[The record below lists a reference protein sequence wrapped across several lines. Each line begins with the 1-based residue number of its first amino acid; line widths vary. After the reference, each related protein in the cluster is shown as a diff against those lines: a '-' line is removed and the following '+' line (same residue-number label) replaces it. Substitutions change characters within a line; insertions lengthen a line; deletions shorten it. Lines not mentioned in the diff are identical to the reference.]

1 MLRITAATEIYAI
14 PLWNISWDTLSIFH
28 SPLSRVDFPI
38 MDLHLNS
45 THLYALGLGFA
56 LGIFLFFLSARSH
69 WNTTREFK
77 RYKKMLSDKLE
88 LEQRQISDLT
98 GERDRLLKDNENLR
112 VKVVQLNER
121 SDNKVQR
128 EMEIFARAEKAMMIN
143 APGFAPAWEL
153 AKHNATAQLTE
164 EERGN
169 SLPQRLF
176 RKLIGGGTPSQA
188 VLSAETT
195 TSSKNGTHSENGA

>member
-1 MLRITAATEIYAI
+1 MLILDVKSGSRRDPAE
-14 PLWNISWDTLSIFH
+14 LSIFQNGH
-28 SPLSRVDFPI
+28 SRVGFA
-38 MDLHLNS
+38 MHLDLNI

-56 LGIFLFFLSARSH
+56 LGLLLLFFSVRGH
-69 WNTTREFK
+69 WNTSREFK
-77 RYKKMLSDKLE
+77 RYKKMLSDKME
-88 LEQRQISDLT
+88 LEQKQIGDLS

-121 SDNKVQR
+121 GDNKVNR
-128 EMEIFARAEKAMMIN
+128 EMEIYARAEKQMMIN

-153 AKHNATAQLTE
+153 AKHSAQSQLSE

-176 RKLIGGGTPSQA
+176 RKLVGGGAVPQTLPAEAQA
-188 VLSAETT
+188 G
-195 TSSKNGTHSENGA
+195 KNGTHAENGA

>member
-1 MLRITAATEIYAI
+1 M
-14 PLWNISWDTLSIFH
+14 
-28 SPLSRVDFPI
+28 
-38 MDLHLNS
+38 
-45 THLYALGLGFA
+45 GL
-56 LGIFLFFLSARSH
+56 FLFFLSARGH

-77 RYKKMLSDKLE
+77 RYKKMLSDKME

-112 VKVVQLNER
+112 VKVIQLNER
-121 SDNKVQR
+121 SDNKVNR
-128 EMEIFARAEKAMMIN
+128 EMEIFARAEKQMMIN

-153 AKHNATAQLTE
+153 AKHNAQNQLAE

-176 RKLIGGGTPSQA
+176 RKLIGGGTPVVQTLPAES
-188 VLSAETT
+188 SAT
-195 TSSKNGTHSENGA
+195 KNGSHAENGAQ